1 MKLLLILMVMFIFCA
16 PLLAEIL
23 NVPNTYPTIQAGINA
38 ASTGDTVLVE
48 PGTYSENI
56 NYNGKNIMVV
66 SLYLTNPDT
75 ATISQTI
82 IDGNSLGS
90 VVKFENGEDS
100 TAVLQGFTLTNGLG
114 FPGGG
119 GGIMCNSTSSPTLK
133 NLKIINNRGGVGG
146 GLWCSA
152 ATRPHLAEVILKDNS
167 AIFSGGGIYCE
178 TNAEISLERVTIS
191 ANTSNENGG
200 GIYLKNNARASLI
213 DVTVEG
219 NNCSFS
225 GAGLYCAT
233 NCTLNLENVMIME
246 NECEGGDGGGIYLS
260 DSCEVT
266 LLQDTLISNIAGS
279 GGGIYCEKSSNLTV
293 SSSLIKD
300 NFVDFSGGGV
310 YLQESN
316 SIFIGTSLIRNSAM
330 DGGGIYY
337 EINATVNFSNGIISG
352 NDAENRGGGIYC
364 DESNTILTGASVIN
378 NTASLGGGIF
388 SGSNKSSTFTDVT
401 VSGNKAYTN
410 GGGISLLE
418 STLNFERVEIY
429 GNQAFESGGG
439 IHFDA
444 SKVNFSTQNLS
455 NIYLNYAGFLGNDLY
470 AFNSELIAV
479 LVDTFTVK
487 APTDYQAYPFNNFAY
502 NVLNGKVQ
510 QVAADLYVS
519 PQGNDANSGLSA
531 AEALNTISL
540 ALTKISADS
549 LNPQTIYLAGGEYSP
564 SKNSQIFP
572 LNMARYVSLIGD
584 SAINVPNGEGESSIL
599 NAEDESNVIIF
610 NQDPGTDLKYLKIT
624 GGSAE
629 YGGGIFCRESSPQL
643 FRVTIFGNSATYGG
657 GIYATSNSQPYLLN
671 TTITENT
678 VDEGGA
684 IYCSNAK
691 PILVN
696 TILWENTPQEIFF
709 EQSSDTS
716 LIIITYSDIKDSL
729 DGIVTNNSG
738 SVEWLE
744 GNISED
750 PKFFNP
756 LEGDF
761 ALKDDTSPCIDTGIH
776 NQILYYNQGLDSLF
790 IPELSIRSEKP
801 DMGAFEFPIINGI
814 ANKKGLLK
822 SFALYQNYPNPFN
835 PKTKIKFILPKQEK
849 VKIEIFNTLGQKIIT
864 IVDKTYRAGQ
874 HEIDF
879 NGNYISSG
887 VYFYRIEAGN
897 FHDVKKMTILR

>member
-1 MKLLLILMVMFIFCA
+1 M
-16 PLLAEIL
+16 
-23 NVPNTYPTIQAGINA
+23 
-38 ASTGDTVLVE
+38 
-48 PGTYSENI
+48 
-56 NYNGKNIMVV
+56 
-66 SLYLTNPDT
+66 
-75 ATISQTI
+75 
-82 IDGNSLGS
+82 
-90 VVKFENGEDS
+90 
-100 TAVLQGFTLTNGLG
+100 LQGFTLTNG
-114 FPGGG
+114 FSFGGG

-133 NLKIINNRGGVGG
+133 NLNITSNIGGVGG
-146 GLWCSA
+146 GVFCFG
-152 ATRPHLAEVILKDNS
+152 ATKPHLVEVILKNNS
-167 AIFSGGGIYCE
+167 AINSGGGIYCE
-178 TNAEISLERVTIS
+178 NNAEVRLERVTIS
-191 ANTSNENGG
+191 ANVSNQDGG
-200 GIYLKNNARASLI
+200 GIYLKNNARANLI

-219 NNCSFS
+219 NTSVSF
-225 GAGLYCAT
+225 GAGLYCVT
-233 NCTLNLENVMIME
+233 NCTLNLENVMIML
-246 NECEGGDGGGIYLS
+246 NECEQDGGGIYLS
-260 DSCEVT
+260 DSCEAT

-279 GGGIYCEKSSNLTV
+279 GGGIYCEKNSNLTV
-293 SSSLIKD
+293 SSSLIED
-300 NFVDFSGGGV
+300 NVVDFFGGGV

-316 SIFIGTSLIRNSAM
+316 SIFNGCSLLRNSAM
-330 DGGGIYY
+330 EGGGIYY

-352 NDAENRGGGIYC
+352 NDAENWGGGIYC
-364 DESNTILTGASVIN
+364 DGSNTILTGVNVLN

-388 SGSNKSSTFTDVT
+388 SGWNESSTFTDVT
-401 VSGNKAYTN
+401 VSGNKAHTN

-418 STLNFERVEIY
+418 STLDVENVQIHS
-429 GNQAFESGGG
+429 NQALESGGG
-439 IHFDA
+439 IHFDI
-444 SKVNFSTQNLS
+444 SKVNFSMQNLS
-455 NIYLNYAGFLGNDLY
+455 NIYLNYAGFFGNDLY
-470 AFNSELIAV
+470 ADNSELIAV

-487 APTDYQAYPFNNFAY
+487 NPTDYQAYPFNNFAY
-502 NVLNGKVQ
+502 NIHNGRVQ

-531 AEALNTISL
+531 AEALNTIAL

-564 SKNSQIFP
+564 SKSSQIFP

-584 SAINVPNGEGESSIL
+584 SAINVPNGDGESSIL
-599 NAEDESNVIIF
+599 NAEGESNVLIF

-657 GIYATSNSQPYLLN
+657 GIYATSNSQPFLLN

-684 IYCSNAK
+684 IYCSKAK

-709 EQSSDTS
+709 EQSTDTS
-716 LIIITYSDIKDSL
+716 LIIITHSDIKDSL

-744 GNISED
+744 GNTNKD
-750 PKFFNP
+750 PKFFNA

-761 ALKDDTSPCIDTGIH
+761 TLKDDTSPCIDTGIH
-776 NQILYYNQGLDSLF
+776 SQILFYNKGLDSLF
-790 IPELSIRSEKP
+790 IPELSIRGEKP

-864 IVDKTYRAGQ
+864 LVDKTYRAGQ